1 MRMPFSVFAVGRYA
15 VALTVVAGSVLLMS
29 APKKDSFTPR
39 DKAYYADPSL
49 VDFVRPGL
57 NITIVSATVAADG
70 TMSVRY
76 KLTDPKGLA
85 LDRDGIQT
93 PGTVSVSFIAAY
105 IPKDDDQYVTYT
117 TRSQGP
123 SPITKVTA
131 IQSGADAGGTTQKV
145 ADGEYIYTLAT
156 KAVPFGGGA
165 YDKTATHTI
174 GAYGSRNLTEFDLGT
189 YYASGIYSWVPDG
202 SKVTKTRDVIKTSS
216 CLKCHGE
223 MGFHG
228 GSRRGMEICI
238 LCHTAGNA
246 KTNSNIDPDTGN
258 TFDMPTM
265 THRIH
270 MGEELPSVQ
279 KGKPYQIVGNAQR
292 VVDWST
298 VVFPAGAQRC
308 EFCHEQNTGAAQ
320 KDAYLKPSRTACGSC
335 HDNVNFATGE
345 NHANLAQVTDN
356 QCGTCHQVQG
366 ELEYDIS
373 IKGAHIVERLSSQN
387 PGYVANIT
395 KIDNGSAGKKPTI
408 TFTIKDKSGKGL
420 TLADLPTTV
429 RSRLAVTLAGPT
441 SDYGYT
447 GFGSDVTT
455 AGYVTED
462 MISAAVPANAAKCS
476 NDGTC
481 TYTFLH
487 AIPADAKGTFSVVL
501 EGRRDIA
508 INPGTKKQVMAEF
521 GMTGKMA
528 LSFSVDGSPVQER
541 RKIVDIAK
549 CNNCHGMLALHG
561 ENRNQIEQCVQC
573 HNPSETDAG
582 RRPATTNASEKAKP
596 NQSIN
601 MALMIHKIHKGEQL
615 KEDNQTYTVIGFGG
629 SVNPFDEVRY
639 PAFTRSG
646 SVGNLSRCDMCH
658 VGGSEGILP
667 VGKNAVRDPQ
677 GRINPAPATTS
688 ACLSCHLSQQAAAH
702 AASNIDPKFGEACG
716 VCHGPSAENSVSK
729 AHAQ

>member
-15 VALTVVAGSVLLMS
+15 VALTVAAGSVLLMS
-29 APKKDSFTPR
+29 APNKDSFTPR

-93 PGTVSVSFIAAY
+93 PGAVSVSFIAAY
-105 IPKDDDQYVTYT
+105 IPKDGTQYVTYT

-131 IQSGADAGGTTQKV
+131 IQSGADSGGTTQKV
-145 ADGEYIYTLAT
+145 ADGEYVYTLAT

-189 YYASGIYSWVPDG
+189 YYASGVYNWVPDG
-202 SKVTKTRDVIKTSS
+202 SKVTQTRDVIKTQS

-223 MGFHG
+223 LGFHG
-228 GSRRGMEICI
+228 GSRRGMEVCV
-238 LCHTAGNA
+238 LCHTAGSA
-246 KTNSNIDPDTGN
+246 KANTNIDPDTGN
-258 TFDMPTM
+258 SFDMPTM

-270 MGEELPSVQ
+270 AGEELPSVQ
-279 KGKPYQIVGNAQR
+279 AGKPYQIVGNQQR
-292 VVDWST
+292 VSDWST
-298 VVFPAGAQRC
+298 VAFPAGLQNC

-320 KDAYLKPSRTACGSC
+320 KDAYLKPSRSACGSC

-345 NHANLAQVTDN
+345 NHANLAQVSDN
-356 QCGTCHQVQG
+356 QCSTCHQVQG

-387 PGYVANIT
+387 PGLYVTIT
-395 KIDNGSAGKKPTI
+395 KLENGSAGKKPVV
-408 TFTIKDKSGKGL
+408 TFTVKDKKGNGL
-420 TLADLPTTV
+420 TMANLTGA
-429 RSRLAVTLAGPT
+429 RNRLAVTMAGPT
-441 SDYGYT
+441 ADYGYT
-447 GFGSDVTT
+447 SFGSDVTT
-455 AGYVTED
+455 QGYVTED
-462 MISAAVPANAAKCS
+462 VVSAANTANAAKCS

-487 AIPADAKGTFSVVL
+487 AIPADAKGSFTMSF

-508 INPGTKKQVMAEF
+508 INPGTKKEVMAEF
-521 GMTGKMA
+521 GAITKA
-528 LSFSVDGSPVQER
+528 YTFSVDGSAVQER

-549 CNNCHGMLALHG
+549 CNNCHGFLSLHG
-561 ENRNQIEQCVQC
+561 ENRNQIEQCVMC
-573 HNPSETDAG
+573 HNPSETDSS
-582 RRPATTNASEKAKP
+582 RRSSAPAAEKAKP
-596 NQSIN
+596 NQSVN

-615 KEDNQTYTVIGFGG
+615 KEDGQEYTVIGFGG
-629 SVNPFDEVRY
+629 SVNAFDEVRY
-639 PAFTRSG
+639 PTFTRSG
-646 SVGNLSRCDMCH
+646 SAGNLTRCDMCH
-658 VGGSEGILP
+658 VNGSEGNLP
-667 VGKNAVRDPQ
+667 VGKNVVRDPQ
-677 GRINPAPATTS
+677 GRLNPAPAATA

-702 AASNIDPKFGEACG
+702 AQSNTDAKFGESCG
-716 VCHGPSAENSVSK
+716 VCHGSSADHSVARS
-729 AHAQ
+729 HAQ